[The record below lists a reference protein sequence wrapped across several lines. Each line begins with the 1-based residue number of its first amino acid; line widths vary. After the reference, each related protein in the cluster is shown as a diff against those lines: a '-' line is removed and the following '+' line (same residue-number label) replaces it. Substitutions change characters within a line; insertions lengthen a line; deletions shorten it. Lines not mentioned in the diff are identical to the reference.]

1 VLSTDVKSYY
11 ASIDYLMLPDQLTLH
26 IKGNSPI
33 LRPIHGRILVLAP
46 ARSGAGGGQRLR
58 FAPLQ
63 QWATICVISSEQR
76 AELTSR
82 PRQLADFA
90 INLDALGKASRRIL

>member
-1 VLSTDVKSYY
+1 MLSTEVKSYY
-11 ASIDYLMLPDQLTLH
+11 ASIDYLMLPDHLTLH

-33 LRPIHGRILVLAP
+33 LRPIHGRIL
-46 ARSGAGGGQRLR
+46 ARWGAGGGRRLR

-63 QWATICVISSEQR
+63 QWATICFISSDQR
-76 AELTSR
+76 AELISR